1 MSDIVNVIQ
10 SLNQKNNNN
19 YEFVIRGEPTTEAEY
34 NNNVDF
40 ISGADANG
48 LAIFSETKPYT
59 WSQIQTELPLTR
71 FNTAMANLRAKRD
84 ALLNE
89 TDWIVT
95 KAKETGTTIPTAWK
109 TYRQALRDITEN
121 LTTVEEVNAV
131 VFPDKP

>member
-1 MSDIVNVIQ
+1 MLERAILKINPNALFSINANDIDQITWYETTPISKADIQ
-10 SLNQKNNNN
+10 AQLPIV
-19 YEFVIRGEPTTEAEY
+19 EFE
-34 NNNVDF
+34 
-40 ISGADANG
+40 ISM
-48 LAIFSETKPYT
+48 E
-59 WSQIQTELPLTR
+59 E
-71 FNTAMANLRAKRD
+71 LRAKRD
-84 ALLNE
+84 LLLNQ